1 MLLHIRTFRVLDIQ
15 NILTQYQMLTFFDFQ
30 NICFSIYTHFTNR
43 FFRLFVIFKKIFN
56 RKKRLFFDQYQKFNF
71 LDSQNICPPPYR
83 HISCSVYTEHFKIG
97 KNFVPHIRYIFDQ
110 YQMLTFCILASF
122 KRYPILHI
130 VTFFVPQIRYIVIFK

>member
-1 MLLHIRTFRVLDIQ
+1 MTCPRWQFDSVTCLIYASPYTHISCSGYPVHLKINKNFVLDIQ

-71 LDSQNICPPPYR
+71 LDSQNICAPLIDTFRVPYIR
-83 HISCSVYTEHFKIG
+83 NILKLAKILFRIYG
-97 KNFVPHIRYIFDQ
+97 TF
-110 YQMLTFCILASF
+110 LTNIKC
-122 KRYPILHI
+122 
-130 VTFFVPQIRYIVIFK
+130 